1 MKELKSTI
9 YSAILFMLM
18 LGVAACSGGKKSE
31 EEESG
36 HDHSEMTESEDGH
49 DHGEE
54 SSDDHG
60 EASGGHDHG
69 SHGEASMDE
78 GEGKTWTPSGN
89 GEELIRSDFHFIAGA
104 MENIAPEVTEAASD
118 NVLKLTANGTPVA
131 FVFHQSY
138 GNIGMAVSLNASSFQ
153 GTYKLIHHA
162 SNADNH
168 EFVAVNGNNMK
179 LGRIVQGDEMVFDE
193 SEFESDEDWINLRVS
208 AAGTHYK
215 GYIGNKTVTHGH
227 GDKMKNGYVGIMLDG
242 TGKILIKS
250 IETVP
255 LEDE

>member
-1 MKELKSTI
+1 MKQLKSTI

-18 LGVAACSGGKKSE
+18 VSIVACSGGKKSE
-31 EEESG
+31 GESE
-36 HDHSEMTESEDGH
+36 HDHSEMMESEEGH
-49 DHGEE
+49 DHGGE
-54 SSDDHG
+54 SSDHDHG
-60 EASGGHDHG
+60 EGSEGHDHG

-104 MENIAPEVTEAASD
+104 MENIAPEVTEVASD

-215 GYIGNKTVTHGH
+215 GYIGNKTIAHGH
-227 GDKMKNGYVGIMLDG
+227 GDKMKNGYIGIMLDG
-242 TGKILIKS
+242 TGEILIKS